1 MTLSELLEG
10 LKQIDPEEWEII
22 MHGIPLTPMSQYFT
36 FDHGETTA
44 HRYHS
49 TYLPFSQMGR
59 DVALIWLQ
67 GCLQRACEMR
77 EWDLRQD
84 QWVIKMDGQ
93 NVVYHYATIEKGI
106 AETGEPCE
114 YEGRGKSQAEA
125 LLAAYV
131 AAVKGES
138 GLWLDRMRSARMS

>member
-1 MTLSELLEG
+1 MTLAELLEE
-10 LKQIDPEEWEII
+10 LKGIDPEEWEII

-77 EWDLRQD
+77 EWGL
-84 QWVIKMDGQ
+84 VIERSKDSGP
-93 NVVYHYATIEKGI
+93 YEWSAYTGHEEPPGAFRAAYSWGI
-106 AETGEPCE
+106 RYYGGSA
-114 YEGRGKSQAEA
+114 AEA

-131 AAVKGES
+131 AAVKEEK
-138 GLWLDRMRSARMS
+138 R

>member
-84 QWVIKMDGQ
+84 QWAVNLDSTDE
-93 NVVYHYATIEKGI
+93 VYCYSAIVTGI
-106 AETGEPCE
+106 SETGRSPE

>member
-49 TYLPFSQMGR
+49 TYLPFSQMER
-59 DVALIWLQ
+59 DVALVWLQ
-67 GCLQRACEMR
+67 GCLQRACEKR
-77 EWDLRQD
+77 GWGLVVEWSKDSGPYEWSAYTGHEEPPGAFRAAYS
-84 QWVIKMDGQ
+84 W
-93 NVVYHYATIEKGI
+93 GI
-106 AETGEPCE
+106 RYYGGSA
-114 YEGRGKSQAEA
+114 AEA

-131 AAVKGES
+131 AAIKEEK
-138 GLWLDRMRSARMS
+138 R

>member
-1 MTLSELLEG
+1 MTLSELLEE

-49 TYLPFSQMGR
+49 TYLPFSQMER

-77 EWDLRQD
+77 GWFY
-84 QWVIKMDGQ
+84 GQ
-93 NVVYHYATIEKGI
+93 FSMAHPGPFCADVTDSNNVDHYGSGI
-106 AETGEPCE
+106 GD
-114 YEGRGKSQAEA
+114 SSAEA
-125 LLAAYV
+125 LLAAYI
-131 AAVKGES
+131 AAVRAS
-138 GLWLDRMRSARMS
+138 Q

>member
-1 MTLSELLEG
+1 MTISELLEG

-49 TYLPFSQMGR
+49 TYLPFSQMER
-59 DVALIWLQ
+59 DVALGWLQ
-67 GCLQRACEMR
+67 CCLQRACER
-77 EWDLRQD
+77 RGWGLVIERSKDSGPYEWSAYTGHEEPPGAFRAAYS
-84 QWVIKMDGQ
+84 W
-93 NVVYHYATIEKGI
+93 GI
-106 AETGEPCE
+106 RYYGGSA
-114 YEGRGKSQAEA
+114 AEA

-131 AAVKGES
+131 AAVKGEK
-138 GLWLDRMRSARMS
+138 R